1 MSPYAGWP
9 SRPCAIAG
17 RQSAEIVGAWQSTC
31 SEAFASQPSLPGM
44 GEKPRIGGPPTVIRV
59 TNKSRRTVRDAAE
72 LAAERPSSAG
82 PPAAPKTRATP
93 ETIWRARGHWRNG
106 RDRCRARNSARRRR
120 APGDAPAIHNRLA
133 VTEIVHR
140 NEDNV
145 GLVGNS
151 WQRPLCRSDVR
162 RQRGGTKSGC
172 TREQTPPVHLG
183 PPKSRRQ
190 ADWMVHFTCWTGG
203 GAQIP
208 SRIAPPRSSLF

>member
-9 SRPCAIAG
+9 LRPCAIAR
-17 RQSAEIVGAWQSTC
+17 RQSVGDRVCLAINLFRSFCISAIAAGW
-31 SEAFASQPSLPGM
+31 GR
-44 GEKPRIGGPPTVIRV
+44 KPRIGGPPTVIRV